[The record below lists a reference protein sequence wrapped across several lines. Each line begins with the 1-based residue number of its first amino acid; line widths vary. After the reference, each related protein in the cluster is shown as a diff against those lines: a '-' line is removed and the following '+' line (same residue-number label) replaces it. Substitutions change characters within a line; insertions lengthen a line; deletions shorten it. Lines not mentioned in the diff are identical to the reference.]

1 MARADLPPHDFGRR
15 NFMFSVTQSV
25 ENTSDTEVRLAPY
38 GIVARHGLPDDLQN
52 FFILHEGVVRKV
64 DGQLDEIS
72 YDNVTELDFVER
84 ERAQAEVIQV
94 EENGWIGFTDK
105 YWMTTLIPGDGQP
118 FTSVTRATSPPPTS
132 TRPRRAFPSCPSPRA
147 PPARSR
153 RSSSPAP
160 RNGKRSATTRTKAAS
175 TGSSTRSTG
184 AGSIS

>member
-1 MARADLPPHDFGRR
+1 
-15 NFMFSVTQSV
+15 MFSVTQSV
-25 ENTSDTEVRLAPY
+25 ENTSGAEVRLAPY

-84 ERAQAEVIQV
+84 ERAQAEVVQV

-118 FTSVTRATSPPPTS
+118 FTSVTRYVASRDIYQTEARLPVVSVGP
-132 TRPRRAFPSCPSPRA
+132 AA
-147 PPARSR
+147 PARSR

-160 RNGKRSATTRTKAAS
+160 RNGKRSATTRTRAAS

-184 AGSIS
+184 AGSTS

>member
-1 MARADLPPHDFGRR
+1 VTLVWDNGNDLSSAARFRW
-15 NFMFSVTQSV
+15 TQLHVQRHPEV
-25 ENTSDTEVRLAPY
+25 ENTSDTAVRLAPY

-84 ERAQAEVIQV
+84 ERAQAEVVPV

-118 FTSVTRATSPPPTS
+118 FTSVTRYVVSADIYQTEARLPS
-132 TRPRRAFPSCPSPRA
+132 FP
-147 PPARSR
+147 
-153 RSSSPAP
+153 
-160 RNGKRSATTRTKAAS
+160 
-175 TGSSTRSTG
+175 
-184 AGSIS
+184 